1 MLIVAGS
8 INACDNGAAERE
20 PAQDRE
26 EERVRKAERDAS
38 ASAIASMNARYPSL
52 QEELEYE
59 KNNPG
64 CRMHPLP
71 PLTSE
76 PDVKG
81 LISSVTASARAT
93 PAPPPKPCTCKRD
106 DPLCDCL

>member
-20 PAQDRE
+20 RAQDRE
-26 EERVRKAERDAS
+26 EERVRRAERDAS
-38 ASAIASMNARYPSL
+38 ASAIASMNARFPSL

-64 CRMHPLP
+64 CRMHPIP
-71 PLTSE
+71 PLSSDAE
-76 PDVKG
+76 VKE
-81 LISSVTASARAT
+81 LLSSVTASAR
-93 PAPPPKPCTCKRD
+93 PPPPKCNCKAS